1 MSHARK
7 YAHAHTHMRAHTRI
21 HTHTVNIHTCIPY
34 DRKSKCNLRVV
45 KDVFIVVAVVVVAA
59 VAVVVVF
66 LELCPA
72 SNTTFKTLFP

>member
-1 MSHARK
+1 
-7 YAHAHTHMRAHTRI
+7 MRAHTRI

-45 KDVFIVVAVVVVAA
+45 KYAFIVVAVVVVVVAA
-59 VAVVVVF
+59 VAVVVFV
-66 LELCPA
+66 ELCPA